1 MEGEHLLDG
10 KGLVQVVINNA
21 DNLTLRGERDHSNTD
36 STIKCNS
43 KTHGLVFNNSNII
56 NIYGITITECGQQD
70 TVPLSFINV
79 ISLYI
84 HHITLC
90 NNTYNTSN
98 YNYYGGILYIYCA
111 TDTLIAITDST
122 FTNNIIG
129 ESGHGLFITSDN
141 GIQITITNTVF
152 TNTIIG
158 GDGGG
163 ACIVLF
169 TDAYSDIVVTNSMF
183 TNNIVGGDGGGLL
196 IADSNYNDSNITIT
210 CTSSIFTSNIVGGYG
225 GGLCI
230 NSGADTNILIT
241 NSVFSNNIVGKYGG
255 GMHITYYNN
264 NIHNTLIITDST
276 IMNNTIGN
284 DGGGLYIESDYDVQI
299 KITITNS
306 IFINIHVVGD
316 NGGGLYIYNAN
327 DHEHD
332 ITITNS
338 MFTNNIV
345 GKRGGGIYVDSTY
358 GNILLTINNN
368 TFTNNTAGNNGGG
381 LLIYS
386 ETEIHVII
394 ANSTITNNIAG
405 GMGGGLFIECYTGVW
420 LMSTINILTS
430 KLANHNGSGLL
441 LCSAHHEVKLSQV
454 DISNNSLSGI
464 MASDYVTVVFTEG
477 HSFIA
482 NNSSP
487 TDGAGIHLGKNSYLT
502 SSNRGHVSFV
512 NNTAYRYGGAIFRA
526 DDDYILLGS
535 NTNIH
540 SEQCIAYNLS
550 ATFINNSAANA
561 GDTIYGGTSIYF
573 WESWVNEHYSQLL
586 LQCTGINPTASLS
599 ELCGVFI
606 LDIQITPFAAHFTT
620 LLR

>member
-1 MEGEHLLDG
+1 MILGDNTYYVSSSTTNHCPQQCHSLSYYVIHTATYFTSNATFVFMEGEHLLDS
-10 KGLVQVVINNA
+10 KGLVQVNINNV
-21 DNLTLRGERDHSNTD
+21 DNLTLRGERGHSNID
-36 STIKCNS
+36 ATIKCSS
-43 KTHGLVFNNSNII
+43 KTRGLMFSNSNII
-56 NIYGITITECGQQD
+56 NIYGIIITGCGQQD

-98 YNYYGGILYIYCA
+98 YDGDLLYIYCA

-129 ESGHGLFITSDN
+129 GNGYGLFITSDN
-141 GIQITITNTVF
+141 GIQITITNIVF

-163 ACIVLF
+163 VCIMLA
-169 TDAYSDIVVTNSMF
+169 TDAHKDIVVTNSMF

-196 IADSNYNDSNITIT
+196 ITDSTYKGNVTIT
-210 CTSSIFTSNIVGGYG
+210 CTSSIFTSNTVGGYG
-225 GGLCI
+225 GGLYI
-230 NSGADTNILIT
+230 NSGTDTNIIIT
-241 NSVFSNNIVGKYGG
+241 NSAFSNNRVGKCGG
-255 GMHITYYNN
+255 GM
-264 NIHNTLIITDST
+264 NIQFGIYTHNTIAIIGST
-276 IMNNTIGN
+276 ITNNTAGN
-284 DGGGLYIESDYDVQI
+284 DGGGLYINEL
-299 KITITNS
+299 
-306 IFINIHVVGD
+306 GD
-316 NGGGLYIYNAN
+316 NVQNK
-327 DHEHD
+327 

-345 GKRGGGIYVDSTY
+345 GKRGGGIYVLSIY
-358 GNILLTINNN
+358 LIHGNTLLTINNN

-386 ETEIHVII
+386 ETEIRVIIII
-394 ANSTITNNIAG
+394 ANSAITNNIAG
-405 GMGGGLFIECYTGVW
+405 GMGGGIFIECYTGVQS
-420 LMSTINILTS
+420 MSTINILTS
-430 KLANHNGSGLL
+430 KLANNNGSGLL

-464 MASDYVTVVFTEG
+464 MASDYVTVIFTEG

-526 DDDYILLGS
+526 DDDNILLGS

-550 ATFINNSAANA
+550 A
-561 GDTIYGGTSIYF
+561 YF
-573 WESWVNEHYSQLL
+573 Y
-586 LQCTGINPTASLS
+586 
-599 ELCGVFI
+599 
-606 LDIQITPFAAHFTT
+606 
-620 LLR
+620 